1 MTRLKVCLTSADR
14 SIAIGDTPNAL
25 NYLSEARAIARKGD
39 TQRCILIAT
48 HCTIAI
54 HALLPEAVGY
64 GMFQLEHSSVPYHV

>member
-1 MTRLKVCLTSADR
+1 MLQTLLQAAMFASVRGDAPM
-14 SIAIGDTPNAL
+14 AI

-39 TQRCILIAT
+39 TQKMRCVAV

-64 GMFQLEHSSVPYHV
+64 GMFQQEHSAVPYHV